1 MYALV
6 FEDNK
11 DLRGILSAV
20 LESAGFE
27 VVFSETIQDG
37 VAHIVNRPPDLAIVE
52 GDHETLDALKV
63 CRRLRGL
70 RKAPQLPIIFLA
82 SRSRDVGFFNVLRDE
97 LSVDLVLQK
106 PLNKHI
112 LVSHARR
119 LSADVL
125 RDSASWYTPPS
136 LDLAV
141 VRGGDES
148 IAPADQQME
157 SRLSNLR
164 GRFLEKASASLTA
177 MAPRMD
183 ELSPDTAPPL
193 VATVSNRLA
202 KLRVTSEHHGV
213 HVLAERLA
221 ELERVVLQVLSDEP
235 KATSA
240 AYEDA
245 RRKFGAILELLPV
258 LSAEPAPP
266 TSGAKVRVLLAL
278 SPGPVAQ
285 QCSDWLGAASLDPV
299 VCDSLVSLE
308 AFLADDEPT
317 IVLISDAFDSHGAL
331 GIVARSRKLRNAVQF
346 ILLVNASDA
355 GSRRATFTGGFT
367 DYLLIPLVQEEL
379 IGKIER
385 TASLIGVDQ

>member
-1 MYALV
+1 VYALV

-27 VVFSETIQDG
+27 VVFSETLQEG
-37 VAHIVNRPPDLAIVE
+37 VARIVNRPPDLAIVE
-52 GDHETLDALKV
+52 GDHESLDPLKI

-82 SRSRDVGFFNVLRDE
+82 SRSRDVEFYNVLRDE

-141 VRGGDES
+141 IREGDGS
-148 IAPADQQME
+148 VAPADRLME
-157 SRLSNLR
+157 SRLSDLR
-164 GRFLEKASASLTA
+164 GRFLEKALKGLSA
-177 MAPRMD
+177 MAPRIQ
-183 ELSPDTAPPL
+183 ELGPETAPPL

-202 KLRVTSEHHGV
+202 KLRIASEHHGIRDLTEKLV
-213 HVLAERLA
+213 
-221 ELERVVLQVLSDEP
+221 ELERIVLELLADEP
-235 KATSA
+235 DATGSS
-240 AYEDA
+240 YERA
-245 RRKFGAILELLPV
+245 REQFASLLALLPV
-258 LSAEPAPP
+258 LSSEPVPP

-278 SPGPVAQ
+278 NPGPVAQ
-285 QCSDWLGAASLDPV
+285 QCSEWLGAASLDPV
-299 VCDSLVSLE
+299 TCASLSSLE
-308 AFLADDEPT
+308 AYLSDTDPT
-317 IVLISDAFDSHGAL
+317 IVLISDAFDSHDAL
-331 GIVARSRKLRNAVQF
+331 GIVARSRNLGNSAQF

-385 TASLIGVDQ
+385 TASLMEVEQ